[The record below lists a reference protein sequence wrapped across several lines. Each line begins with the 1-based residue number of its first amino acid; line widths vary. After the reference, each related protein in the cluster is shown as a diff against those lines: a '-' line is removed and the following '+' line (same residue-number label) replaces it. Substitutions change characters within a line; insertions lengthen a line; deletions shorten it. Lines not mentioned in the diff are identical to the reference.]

1 MDPIRENLVWDEDLL
16 MEQIL
21 ENVNNTPMGQV
32 LKKIAL
38 LPEVRRDKVLNVRRQ
53 ITEGSYNL
61 GERLE
66 VAIDKVL
73 EDLTA

>member
-1 MDPIRENLVWDEDLL
+1 

-66 VAIDKVL
+66 VVIDKVL